1 MLKTLHT
8 NVTLYPVHFNS
19 SFTFVLL
26 MRNIFSIVIA
36 IIAFVFTNT
45 QGISQE
51 SAVTEIKQDSMVLS
65 DKKPHQDL
73 FFIDLTWER
82 LLGMPAGV
90 EQKWYGR
97 GVNLGLVYDYPFNKN
112 GNVSAALGLGFQS
125 HNYYLNSVVSR
136 FDVGG
141 INNSTFQVVGDTILS
156 RGKISV
162 NYVDVPFE
170 LRFRTNENSKGYR
183 WKLGIGGKVGYLIQA
198 HEKLINDQDIKIKT
212 YDYPHISQWRYGL
225 SARAGYG
232 SIMLSA
238 FYSLTPFFDAA
249 NSPSQQHALTIGVS
263 IVPF

>member
-1 MLKTLHT
+1 
-8 NVTLYPVHFNS
+8 
-19 SFTFVLL
+19 
-26 MRNIFSIVIA
+26 MRNISIVI
-36 IIAFVFTNT
+36 IGIASLVLSSYQAN
-45 QGISQE
+45 SQE
-51 SAVTEIKQDSMVLS
+51 TEEPVTKQDSAVIS
-65 DKKPHQDL
+65 DKKLHQDL
-73 FFIDLTWER
+73 FFIDLTWDR

-125 HNYYLNSVVSR
+125 HNYYLNSIVSR
-136 FDVGG
+136 FDVSGVS
-141 INNSTFQVVGDTILS
+141 NSTFQVVGDTILS

-170 LRFRTNENSKGYR
+170 LRFRTNKNSKGYR
-183 WKLGIGGKVGYLIQA
+183 WKLGVGGKVGYLIQA

-238 FYSLTPFFDAA
+238 FYSLTPFFEAA
-249 NSPSQQHALTIGVS
+249 NSPSQQHALTIGLS